1 MSEQSELLKHL
12 QQLLRSKR
20 SASFATLTNQ
30 GEPFVS
36 MVPFAIDTQHAHFV
50 IHISEF
56 AAHTRYLLQ
65 RPTASLMLCTSEEE
79 DKPVHD
85 LSRVTFQVNAI
96 AQERGTTSW
105 AYYRDV
111 YLNRFP
117 DVEFMT
123 HFKDFNF
130 FALEITRIRQVA
142 GFGAAKTLDVSEVQ
156 SLIKTL

>member
-56 AAHTRYLLQ
+56 AARTR
-65 RPTASLMLCTSEEE
+65 
-79 DKPVHD
+79 
-85 LSRVTFQVNAI
+85 
-96 AQERGTTSW
+96 
-105 AYYRDV
+105 
-111 YLNRFP
+111 
-117 DVEFMT
+117 
-123 HFKDFNF
+123 
-130 FALEITRIRQVA
+130 
-142 GFGAAKTLDVSEVQ
+142 
-156 SLIKTL
+156 